1 MFTIEKGI
9 PVPAARNT
17 SGSMYPFRLMEV
29 GDSFLLADE
38 SMVKRARAS
47 ANVTGKRM
55 GAKFACRKVSDGWRF
70 WRVS

>member
-9 PVPAARNT
+9 PVPLFRT
-17 SGSMYPFRLMEV
+17 SGSIYPFRLMEV

-55 GAKFACRKVSDGWRF
+55 GAKFACRKVADGWRF